1 MFEILAGLLLLAIGA
16 GFVGAIS
23 GLGGG
28 VFIVPALVVLARMPM
43 RVAVGASLISVVAT
57 SAGASV
63 AFVRDGWTNL
73 KVAMV
78 LECATVTGAILGAYL
93 AGRVPTYMLEGLF
106 ALMMI
111 QSAYF
116 SLMKHGDALLAK
128 GGVIARKLRLGG
140 EVRDESGQLRHY
152 EVINVR
158 YGGILMMVAG
168 MMSGLLGIG
177 SVALKVIA
185 MDQVMH
191 IPLKVS
197 SATSNFMIGVT
208 AGAGALVFLSRGDV
222 STTIAAP
229 VAVGVTV
236 GALAGSLII
245 GGDSGIGGYILRG
258 VGVASEQR
266 FEVGGV
272 ERGLLRPGLCC
283 EQCRAC
289 RRAQSGVLQELTSFH
304 RSSPLRGIDGREAR

>member
-1 MFEILAGLLLLAIGA
+1 MFEILFGLLSLAIGA
-16 GFVGAIS
+16 GFVGSLS

-28 VFIVPALVVLARMPM
+28 VFIVPALVMLTKMPM
-43 RVAVGASLISVVAT
+43 RIAIGASLISVVAT

-78 LECATVTGAILGAYL
+78 LECATVTGATLGAYL
-93 AGRVPTYMLEGLF
+93 AGRVPTYVLEGLF
-106 ALMMI
+106 ALMML

-116 SLMKHGDALLAK
+116 SLMKHDETLLAK
-128 GGVIARKLRLGG
+128 GGVLARKLRLGG
-140 EVRDESGQLRHY
+140 EVPDELGRLQHY
-152 EVINVR
+152 EVINLR
-158 YGGILMMVAG
+158 YGAVLMLIAG
-168 MMSGLLGIG
+168 VMSGLLGIG
-177 SVALKVIA
+177 SGALKVIA

-229 VAVGVTV
+229 VALGVTV
-236 GALAGSLII
+236 GALAGSRVLPLIRVQYLRTAFAAI
-245 GGDSGIGGYILRG
+245 LLLIAVEMGWRAFSGI
-258 VGVASEQR
+258 
-266 FEVGGV
+266 
-272 ERGLLRPGLCC
+272 
-283 EQCRAC
+283 
-289 RRAQSGVLQELTSFH
+289 
-304 RSSPLRGIDGREAR
+304 